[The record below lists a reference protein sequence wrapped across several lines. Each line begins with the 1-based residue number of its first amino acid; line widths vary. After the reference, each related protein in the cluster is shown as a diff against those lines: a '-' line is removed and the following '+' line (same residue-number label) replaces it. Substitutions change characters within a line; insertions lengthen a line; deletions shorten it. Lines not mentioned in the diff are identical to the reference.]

1 MWRNRPEFFLS
12 GPGFS
17 FRGALAPVKQ
27 KNREA
32 GLALLEVIVALA
44 LTTATVLAIGA
55 NVVSVAQGHRVSS
68 NYTIAVNLAQQKM
81 EETKARGTL
90 ANGAATDYPAGSPG
104 MTFIRTVEIRDV
116 SFSKSLKRIDVKLSW
131 TEQGLG
137 RTVAFSTYAFSA
149 G

>member
-1 MWRNRPEFFLS
+1 MWTNRPEFPLFGS
-12 GPGFS
+12 DFS
-17 FRGALAPVKQ
+17 FREILATLKEQ
-27 KNREA
+27 NREA

-44 LTTATVLAIGA
+44 LITATVLAVGA

-81 EETKARGTL
+81 EEAKARGPL
-90 ANGAATDYPAGSPG
+90 ANGVATDYPAGSSG
-104 MTFIRTVEIRDV
+104 MTFIRTVEVRDV
-116 SFSKSLKRIDVKLSW
+116 SFSKSLRRIDVKLSW

-137 RTVAFSTYAFSA
+137 RSVAFSTYAFSS

>member
-1 MWRNRPEFFLS
+1 MWRNRPEYPPS

-17 FRGALAPVKQ
+17 FRGILAPVKQ
-27 KNREA
+27 KNSEA
-32 GLALLEVIVALA
+32 GLALLEAIVALA
-44 LTTATVLAIGA
+44 LITATVLAVGA

-81 EETKARGTL
+81 EEAKARGSL
-90 ANGAATDYPAGSPG
+90 ANGVASDYPAGSSG
-104 MTFIRTVEIRDV
+104 ITFIRTLEIRDV
-116 SFSKSLKRIDVKLSW
+116 SFSKSLMRVDVTLSW

-137 RTVAFSTYAFSA
+137 RSVAFSTYAFSS